1 MPRKNITFL
10 VIPNSD
16 GHVREYRFPPWLLG
30 TSAAIF
36 AVVAGAVLYYATG
49 YPSDGKKDLALA
61 QLRAENQALTDKMKS
76 MMEEVRRLEK
86 SMQALAADDERL
98 RYYHEM
104 EPLSAQ
110 MRRGGIGGRSWQG
123 NRSADDPDS
132 PQSNVHALSPFNR
145 LTLEKLSFA
154 IDRLHMEARLQE
166 ESFKQIERKFLD
178 SEEDLSHFPTILP
191 VPAEGTWV
199 SSDFGVRRDPFTGR
213 MAHHSGIDF
222 AGRPGMPIYATG
234 DGLVTYAYKDIR
246 LGNVVVVEHNIEVTG
261 DNGESR
267 IRKGKY
273 RTEYGH
279 LQRIMVKKGDR
290 VFRGQQIAT
299 LGNSGRSTGP
309 HLHYA
314 VRYTNPGMG
323 GHGGYLD
330 PRDFI
335 LDMPDHKVVLGWQR

>member
-1 MPRKNITFL
+1 
-10 VIPNSD
+10 
-16 GHVREYRFPPWLLG
+16 
-30 TSAAIF
+30 
-36 AVVAGAVLYYATG
+36 
-49 YPSDGKKDLALA
+49 
-61 QLRAENQALTDKMKS
+61 LRAENQALTDKMNL
-76 MMEEVRRLEK
+76 MMKDIHLLEK
-86 SMQALAADDERL
+86 SMGALAADDERL

-110 MRRGGIGGRSWQG
+110 MRQGGIGGRYWQG
-123 NRSADDPDS
+123 NESGGVADS
-132 PQSNVHALSPFNR
+132 PQGNVQALPPSKR

-154 IDRLHMEARLQE
+154 IDQLQMEAKLQE

-199 SSDFGVRRDPFTGR
+199 SSNFGVRRDPFTGR

-234 DGLVTYAYKDIR
+234 DGLVVYAYKDIR
-246 LGNVVVVEHNIEVTG
+246 LGNVIVIEHNIEVTD
-261 DNGESR
+261 DNGER
-267 IRKGKY
+267 QIRKGKY

-279 LQRIMVKKGDR
+279 LKRIMVKKGDR
-290 VFRGQQIAT
+290 VVRRQQIGT
-299 LGNSGRSTGP
+299 LGNTGRSTGP

-314 VRYTNPGMG
+314 VRYTNSRMG
-323 GHGGYLD
+323 GYGGYVD

-335 LDMPDHKVVLGWQR
+335 LDMPGHKIVLGWQR